1 MNSNAPLRQYSA
13 SDERQLRAASAD
25 LLALGAHH
33 RALQRP
39 LFHGEEDV
47 YPSFVERAEGCRFV
61 DADGREFIDWVSGAG
76 CALLGY
82 AHPAV
87 QAAIVSQVSAGPRL
101 SLQTRVEVQLA
112 RELVELIPCAEMA
125 AFAKSGSDCLT
136 AAVRAARAHTG
147 RMTVL
152 YQAYHGWHDWFAA
165 RILNRPGLPHES
177 SKHLRHFPY
186 NDLAALEELLATTE
200 GGVAAVVLEPM
211 NFEPPHAGYLAGVRE
226 LCTKHGALLVFDEL
240 WTWYRLARGGAQEA
254 YGVLPDFACYGKA
267 LGNGMPLSA
276 IVGPRRYMRLLP
288 SVMLGMTHR
297 EESLSLA
304 AGLAVLSVVRS
315 EPVVEHVQ
323 SIGRRLR
330 SALDEQIAR
339 HGLVCSIDGMDARL
353 AVHFADQGGLRR
365 EHLLALLLRECA
377 ARGVLT
383 SGLIGPNYAHDEAAL
398 TRSIQVFDEAFAVVA
413 AAVRGNGAAAPSAS
427 SVARP
432 LAHVEGHVDHFAPD
446 GAGALAVSGWMLV
459 DSTAAER
466 IEFALPDGTLVA
478 AEATPRPDVV
488 NALHLAPSAA
498 SCGFA
503 VRLPEAGA
511 LRDGAWELELRVR
524 AAGEVVLRCPL
535 MLRPGWQ
542 RAVLTGPAWLGI
554 GVGN

>member
-1 MNSNAPLRQYSA
+1 MQSKTSPPTRTA
-13 SDERQLRAASAD
+13 SSETELRAASAD
-25 LLALGAHH
+25 VLALGEHH

-47 YPSFVERAEGCRFV
+47 YPSFAERAAGCRFV

-87 QAAIVSQVSAGPRL
+87 QAAIVAQLSAGPRL

-186 NDLAALEELLATTE
+186 NDLAALEALLATTD

-297 EESLSLA
+297 EEALSLA
-304 AGLAVLSVVRS
+304 AGLAVLSIVRS

-323 SIGRRLR
+323 SVGLRLR
-330 SALDEQIAR
+330 RALDEQIAR

-365 EHLLALLLRECA
+365 EHLLGVLLRECA

-413 AAVRGNGAAAPSAS
+413 ATVRGSGGAAQNGSP
-427 SVARP
+427 VA
-432 LAHVEGHVDHFAPD
+432 LAHVEGHVDHFASD
-446 GAGALAVSGWMLV
+446 GAGALTVSGWMLV
-459 DSTAAER
+459 DSVPAER
-466 IEFALPDGTLVA
+466 VELALPDGSVV
-478 AEATPRPDVV
+478 EAVTSSRPDVV
-488 NALHLAPSAA
+488 NALNLAPRAS

-503 VRLPEAGA
+503 ASVREAAA

-524 AAGEVVLRCPL
+524 AAGDVVLRCPL
-535 MLRPGWQ
+535 LLRPGWQ
-542 RAVLTGPAWLGI
+542 RAVLTGPAWLNI